1 MCPVQSLTDAIAGLA
16 STGGWSRKRAR
27 ARARSFSDPP
37 WFNLPRKLRA
47 VRSQR
52 IKSAIRG
59 SVGDQKVV
67 VTG

>member
-27 ARARSFSDPP
+27 ARASSFSDPP
-37 WFNLPRKLRA
+37 WFNLPRKLKA

-59 SVGDQKVV
+59 GVGDQKVV